1 MLPQNPAIIETL
13 ESCDG
18 KEEEMS
24 EKRFSVP
31 VAVRLGI
38 AGQRM
43 IYSTWEAVEC
53 LKIHWPRNHGPKY
66 RKALQSCM
74 DALDGWKP
82 AHKARRAFVDAAR
95 EAGIFLE
102 VKPQH

>member
-1 MLPQNPAIIETL
+1 ML

-82 AHKARRAFVDAAR
+82 AYKARRAFVDAAR